1 MSSRVLVRAPNW
13 LGDAVM
19 CGPFLKGLLA
29 RGRPVDVLARPA
41 VAGLFEGFPGLSEV
55 LILKPDETLRSAARR
70 LAGRGYAAAYAL
82 PPSFSAAAL
91 HFLARIPERV
101 GHATDFRS
109 FLLTRAVRPDERF
122 HYTRRYLQLLGDSAK
137 EPGPGD
143 FYVPTADD
151 STMDAWV
158 GARGID
164 ARRLLILAPGSRAPA
179 RRWDPERFAAVA
191 DRAGSDWSAVLLLGA
206 AEDRP
211 VADAVAREAE
221 RPLVNLC
228 GETPVPLAAALLR
241 RAAALVTNESGMMHL
256 GWAGGT
262 PTVVVAGPSEPQA
275 TSPFGPR
282 VRVIQHREIPCVPCV
297 RNVCGRRGEETNL
310 CLRAV
315 GAEEVIAALA
325 ELSRR

>member
-19 CGPFLKGLLA
+19 CGPFLKELLA
-29 RGRPVDVLARPA
+29 RGRPVDVLARPG

-55 LILKPDETLRSAARR
+55 LVLRPDESLRSAARR
-70 LAGRGYAAAYAL
+70 LAGRGYVAAYAL

-122 HYTRRYLQLLGDSAK
+122 HYTRRYLQLLGDPGR

-143 FYVPTADD
+143 FYVPTADAAAV
-151 STMDAWV
+151 DAWIA
-158 GARGID
+158 GRGID
-164 ARRLLILAPGSRAPA
+164 ARRTLILAPGSRARA

-191 DRAGSDWSAVLLLGA
+191 DRAGVEWSAVLLLGA

-211 VADAVAREAE
+211 AADAVARAAR
-221 RPLVNLC
+221 RPLVNLS

-241 RAAALVTNESGMMHL
+241 RAAALVTNESGLMHL
-256 GWAGGT
+256 GWAVGT
-262 PTVVVAGPSEPQA
+262 PTVVVAGPSDPQA

-282 VRVIQHREIPCVPCV
+282 VRVIQRREIPCVPCV
-297 RNVCGRRGEETNL
+297 RNECRRRGEETNL
-310 CLRAV
+310 CLKAV
-315 GAEEVIAALA
+315 TPEEVLEALA
-325 ELSRR
+325 EITTR